1 MRTPQDGV
9 EPVRDVIGPERNDGR
24 PERDACGLSGEGAIP
39 AQEGADSLQGYG
51 RPLSDDEASDR

>member
-39 AQEGADSLQGYG
+39 AQEGADSLQVYG
-51 RPLSDDEASDR
+51 RPL